1 MTKNSLYGR
10 VPRMRL
16 RAAAAAA
23 LRRGRGRRPDTNRI
37 PTQLRI
43 TIAEFN
49 WVRDRA
55 RSAHCALRRRRA
67 VGSAEGRI
75 AMCVKARRGEGA
87 GSIAGCRAVRAEVGG
102 AADLTRTMS
111 TVNLIVVKFVN
122 DPVRGRS
129 VRVLCGCACAPR
141 DREAWAWPAAV
152 SDERPFEHAS
162 LRGPRGTVS

>member
-1 MTKNSLYGR
+1 M
-10 VPRMRL
+10 
-16 RAAAAAA
+16 
-23 LRRGRGRRPDTNRI
+23 
-37 PTQLRI
+37 
-43 TIAEFN
+43 EFN
-49 WVRDRA
+49 WVPRTVRA
-55 RSAHCALRRRRA
+55 PRTALCGG
-67 VGSAEGRI
+67 VGPSGRRI